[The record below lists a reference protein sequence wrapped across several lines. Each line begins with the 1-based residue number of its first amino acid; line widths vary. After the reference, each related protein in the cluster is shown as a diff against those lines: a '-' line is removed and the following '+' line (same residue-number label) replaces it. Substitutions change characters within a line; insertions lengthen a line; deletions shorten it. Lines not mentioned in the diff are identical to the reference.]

1 MVREICLTSPC
12 NLLVVEAWL
21 GGKNISVLRD
31 TRCNTVTIR
40 KDLVPAKNFTG
51 IVRLVLRLDT
61 NIKFLPEANSE
72 VKTPLF
78 SGKHAVKCMQD
89 ALYDLVIG
97 YIEGVL
103 MSSSCLGMTFRP
115 RTTRSPAHLTKDYEE
130 TL

>member
-1 MVREICLTSPC
+1 MVRKKCLTSPC
-12 NLLVVEAWL
+12 NLLVVKAWL

-31 TRCNTVTIR
+31 TGCNTVIIR
-40 KDLVPAKNFTG
+40 RYLVLAKNFTG
-51 IVRLVLRLDT
+51 IVRPVLSLDT

-72 VKTPLF
+72 VETLLV
-78 SGKHAVKCMQD
+78 SGNFAAKCMQD

-103 MSSSCLGMTFRP
+103 MSSSCLGMTFCP
-115 RTTRSPAHLTKDYEE
+115 RTTRSLAHLTKDYEE